1 MALQISTS
9 VHFHQGVFS
18 RGNLIFLRS
27 KLWLLSLLSDQF
39 QISDGYPI
47 LFRTVVYKGQLTPA
61 QLRDYYF
68 ADLGNE
74 RFTSYMALVNILSS
88 NFSSFST
95 NSIYSNKQHGE
106 QPVTEEMQGWGMTSE
121 ALRFE

>member
-1 MALQISTS
+1 MTALLISIS
-9 VHFHQGVFS
+9 VHFHQGGMS
-18 RGNLIFLRS
+18 RVDLIFS
-27 KLWLLSLLSDQF
+27 CKLCLLQKLCSQCE
-39 QISDGYPI
+39 IHDGYSI
-47 LFRTVVYKGQLTPA
+47 LYRTVVYKGQLTPA

-74 RFTSYMALVNILSS
+74 RFTSYMALVNILTISL
-88 NFSSFST
+88 FSFST
-95 NSIYSNKQHGE
+95 NFILQQTAWE